1 MPRRALLVIDVQ
13 NEYFDGKLPIEHPP
27 VAESLPRILQA
38 MDAAQA
44 AGVPVVVVR
53 HLGPEG
59 APVFAAGSHGAA
71 LHPQVAARP
80 HALSLE
86 KRQASAFA
94 GTGLR
99 AWLAEQGID
108 TLAIAGYMSHN
119 CDVSTALD
127 ARQAGLKVEFLAD
140 AAGSL
145 PYANAAGQASAE
157 EIHRVIGVVLHSNFA
172 AVTGAAGWIDALEGD
187 TALEPDNV
195 LLSSLRARQARGES
209 KA

>member
-13 NEYFDGKLPIEHPP
+13 NEYFDGNLPIEHPP

-38 MDAAQA
+38 MDAAHA

-53 HLGPEG
+53 HLAPAG
-59 APVFAAGSHGAA
+59 APVFAPDSRGAA

-80 HALSLE
+80 HALLLD

-94 GTGLR
+94 GTGLG

-108 TLAIAGYMSHN
+108 AVAIAGYMSHN
-119 CDVSTALD
+119 CDFATALD
-127 ARQAGLKVEFLAD
+127 ARQAGLQVEFLAD

-145 PYANAAGQASAE
+145 AYANAAGQASAE
-157 EIHRVIGVVLHSNFA
+157 EIHRVFSVVLHSNFA
-172 AVTGAAGWIDALEGD
+172 AVTSVAAWIQALDAG
-187 TALEPDNV
+187 TVPEPDNV
-195 LLSSLRARQARGES
+195 FLSSLRARRARG
-209 KA
+209 